1 MEAGTLAGRYSQLE
15 TYRSPYLLRAREC
28 AKLTIPALMPPEGST
43 GSTQFITPYQSMGAR
58 GVNNLASKLL
68 LSLIPTNSPFFRL
81 QLDEFTAEEM
91 TQRKD
96 MKAELE
102 QGLSKIERTVMGE
115 IEAMALRVSGFE
127 AFKQL
132 VVSGNAL
139 LYTPDSGGARV
150 FRLDRYVVKR
160 DPSGN
165 LLEAILREEVAPS
178 TLPEDVRDIL
188 PDDLKNPEA
197 SHKSVPLFTA
207 CRRDGTKWR
216 LWQEIAGKP
225 VPGTEA
231 TYPLDSCPM
240 IALRFIRVD
249 GEDYGRGYV
258 EEYFGDLKSLE
269 GLEKAILFG
278 AAAAAKVLFLV
289 SPNGTTKPKDVS
301 EAPSGAVRTGNASDV
316 SVLQMQKFADFR
328 VALEKS
334 EDLKLRLSTA
344 FLLNTAIQRN
354 GERVTAEEIRYMAQE
369 LEDALGGIY
378 SIMAQEFQLPL
389 VNRVMAVMQR
399 RGKLPRL
406 PKGAVKPV
414 IVTGLEALGRGHD
427 LNKLDLFLQGIPP
440 EAKQEAYAR
449 VDWGKYLTLRAAHLG
464 ISQDGLIKSAEQ
476 VAQERRAAQ
485 QQAMA
490 QSVVDKAAGPMASA
504 AADAMA
510 QPPPQQ

>member
-1 MEAGTLAGRYSQLE
+1 MEAGTLAGRYSKLE
-15 TYRSPYLLRAREC
+15 TTRQPYLERARDC
-28 AKLTIPALMPPEGST
+28 AKLTIPALMPPDGSS

-81 QLDEFTAEEM
+81 QLDDFTAEEL
-91 TQRKD
+91 TKRKD

-102 QGLSKIERTVMGE
+102 QGLSKVERAMMSE
-115 IEAMALRVSGFE
+115 IETMALRVSGFE
-127 AFKQL
+127 GFKQL
-132 VVSGNAL
+132 LVAGNAL
-139 LYTPDSGGARV
+139 IYTPDSGGVRV
-150 FRLDRYVVKR
+150 FRMDHYVVKR

-165 LLEAILREEVAPS
+165 LLEAILKEEIAPA
-178 TLPEDVRDIL
+178 TLPADVQKMLGDDIK
-188 PDDLKNPEA
+188 DKDG
-197 SHKSVPLFTA
+197 SFKSTA
-207 CRRDGTKWR
+207 LYTSCCLRDGKWY
-216 LWQEIAGKP
+216 LYQEIAGKAI
-225 VPGTEA
+225 PGTEA

-249 GEDYGRGYV
+249 GEDYGRSYV

-289 SPNGTTKPKDVS
+289 NPNGTTKPKDVA
-301 EAPSGAVRTGNASDV
+301 EAPSGSVRSGNANDV

-328 VALEKS
+328 VALEKTV
-334 EDLKLRLSTA
+334 DLKERLAQA
-344 FLLNTAIQRN
+344 FLLHSSVQRN

-369 LEDALGGIY
+369 LETALGGIY

-399 RGKLPRL
+399 KGKLPRL
-406 PKGAVKPV
+406 PKGTVKPV

-476 VAQERRAAQ
+476 VAQEQTQAQ

-490 QSVVDKAAGPMASA
+490 QSVVDKGAGPAIKA

-510 QPPPQQ
+510 QQPPQQ